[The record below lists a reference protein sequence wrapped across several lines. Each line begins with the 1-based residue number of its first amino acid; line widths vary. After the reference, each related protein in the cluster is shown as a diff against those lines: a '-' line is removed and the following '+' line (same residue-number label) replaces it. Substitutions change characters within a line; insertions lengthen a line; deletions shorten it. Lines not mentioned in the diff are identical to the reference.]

1 MNSSQDIIRISNSAR
16 SASSFTQLGEILMS
30 ELSLILPIDRLNIGL
45 IDIGDYSFTDAF
57 VKGQNVPG
65 RALGHQ
71 RTLADTVV
79 EAGMQLGEGII
90 IGDEPPEKLIEHFPR
105 LKSTLDTGIRS
116 MLAAPLETD
125 NKVVAAIVLCSIR
138 TSAYTLEDLKM
149 VRGIGLRIIERAI
162 ELKASS

>member
-16 SASSFTQLGEILMS
+16 SASSFTQLGEILVS

-45 IDIGDYSFTDAF
+45 IDIDDYSFTDAF
-57 VKGQNVPG
+57 VKGRNVPG

-79 EAGMQLGEGII
+79 EAGMRLGEGII

-125 NKVVAAIVLCSIR
+125 NKVVAAIVLCSTR
-138 TSAYTLEDLKM
+138 TSAYTSEDLKT
-149 VRGIGLRIIERAI
+149 VRGIGLRIIELAI
-162 ELKASS
+162 ELKLSS